1 MSNSRINAI
10 FFEGLF
16 ELVDPVN
23 DLNRSGID
31 FLDSNII
38 EFGCLLVFELELA
51 LFPLFLVS
59 HVLLPV
65 FDTLGEPLLHE
76 TSVSLELVD
85 LGPSDLLSNTLFFLS
100 FRHFVSFGFLGLSD
114 RLVIE
119 LFEVIFHIHGFL
131 RLVESLEAHFEE
143 GRLHFVVG
151 ILVRANLESRLIV
164 ANLARFPENGDVCW
178 RVDFF
183 EDHLELV
190 EKTECETPL
199 LLHDLVHLPR
209 IKFDV
214 QVSERG
220 LELFKVLHL
229 RGNVIPN
236 FEFKSL
242 EIKKDCNLLCGEF
255 CEIILLV
262 ELVKKFTEQKSACKI
277 FLEVRD
283 FL

>member
-1 MSNSRINAI
+1 MSNSGINPI

-16 ELVDPVN
+16 ELVDAVN
-23 DLNRSGID
+23 DFNRSGID
-31 FLDSNII
+31 FLDSDII
-38 EFGCLLVFELELA
+38 ELGSLLVFELELA

-85 LGPSDLLSNTLFFLS
+85 LGPSELLSNTLFLLS
-100 FRHFVSFGFLGLSD
+100 FRHFVSFGFFGLSD
-114 RLVIE
+114 GLVVE

-131 RLVESLEAHFEE
+131 RLVESLETNLEE

-151 ILVRANLESRLIV
+151 ILVRAYLESRLIV
-164 ANLARFPENGDVCW
+164 TNFARFPENGNVCR
-178 RVDFF
+178 RVDLF

-190 EKTECETPL
+190 EKTECKTPL
-199 LLHDLVHLPR
+199 LLHDLVDLPR

-220 LELFKVLHL
+220 LKLFKVLHL
-229 RGNVIPN
+229 RGNIIPN